1 MCYKYTMC
9 GIFVN
14 LAHLFV
20 IGPVILLSTYN
31 GWDVPLY
38 ILGWGVVLIH
48 GYKFI
53 SNYARLALGNRLGGW
68 GSNLGAFDYQL
79 PSRGCTSCTV

>member
-1 MCYKYTMC
+1 MC

-53 SNYARLALGNRLGGW
+53 GNYARLALGNRLGEWRSG
-68 GSNLGAFDYQL
+68 LPAFGDRAKS
-79 PSRGCTSCTV
+79 PGCTSCMG